1 MVHFIKNR
9 QQVKAV
15 NACLQQSRFILLLV
29 RKGEVQLKMGGDIIL
44 LQTGE
49 LLIVPDDRFCTI
61 KRLGRR
67 SHIGVLSFT
76 RAFAFGNAIRNPQPV
91 FFISHMA
98 GKLSRMQLRP
108 KDMSW
113 LFLLFILLHVKMNK
127 AEIRGTDG
135 EVLQL
140 GFDILLWEL
149 RRLYRYYSPDIAV
162 TYTIKHAL
170 VLHFLDML
178 NTHYKNQHQ
187 IQFYANALH
196 LTADYLSKTIKQVTG
211 KTAKQFVNDA
221 IVREAK
227 VLLQEHLSI
236 QDISRMLGFNSVQDF
251 SNFFKTHTSLS
262 PTAYRKK
269 LSPQNSK

>member
-1 MVHFIKNR
+1 MIHFIKNE

-29 RKGEVQLKMGGDIIL
+29 RKGEVQLKMNTDMIL
-44 LQTGE
+44 VQARE
-49 LLIVPDDRFCTI
+49 LLILPEDKSCTI
-61 KRLGRR
+61 KGLGNR
-67 SHIGVLSFT
+67 SHIGILSFT
-76 RAFAFGNAIRNPQPV
+76 RAFAFGNATRNLQPV
-91 FFISHMA
+91 FFMFLMA
-98 GKLSRMQLRP
+98 GKPFRIQLRP

-113 LFLLFILLHVKMNK
+113 LFLLFILLRVKNNT
-127 AEIRGTDG
+127 AEIPGTDG

-149 RRLYRYYSPDIAV
+149 RRLYRYYSPGITV

-178 NTHYKNQHQ
+178 NTHYKSQHQ

-211 KTAKQFVNDA
+211 KTAKQFVKDS
-221 IVREAK
+221 ILREAK

-236 QDISRMLGFNSVQDF
+236 QGISRMLGFNSTQDF
-251 SNFFKTHTSLS
+251 SKFFKTHTSLS